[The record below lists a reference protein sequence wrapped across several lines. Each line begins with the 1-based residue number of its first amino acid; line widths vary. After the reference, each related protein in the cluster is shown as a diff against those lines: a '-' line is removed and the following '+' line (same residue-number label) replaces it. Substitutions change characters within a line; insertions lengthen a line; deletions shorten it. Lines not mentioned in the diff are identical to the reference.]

1 MIKHIVL
8 FKFTASDEEEKEAQM
23 KKIKTELEKLTGI
36 IPELKEIHVG
46 LNMNP
51 TEKWNMSLEA
61 TVADMHDLD
70 IYANHPAHQHIVK
83 TMIAPIKEDRA
94 CVDYLL
100 ENSNSK

>member
-8 FKFTASDEEEKEAQM
+8 FKLKGSADKATKMLE
-23 KKIKTELEKLTGI
+23 IKTELEKLTTL

-46 LNMNP
+46 LNISP
-51 TEKWNMSLEA
+51 AEKWDLSLEA
-61 TVADMHDLD
+61 ITENMQDLE

-94 CVDYLL
+94 CVDYQL
-100 ENSNSK
+100 